1 MSGFNGAVEGGVL
14 HGYDVVNNLT
24 STATNQPLSA
34 AQGKMLNDKVTQH
47 MFQAGYASITDVT
60 TTEKTVTVN
69 FATNFTYAP
78 HVLVT
83 LYQNSF
89 NRRVHVKNITTSG
102 FDLVGALEST
112 TGTAAIEVQWA
123 AFGVLP

>member
-1 MSGFNGAVEGGVL
+1 MPATVIPAPNTNVKKSEII
-14 HGYDVVNNLT
+14 NNLT
-24 STATNQPLSA
+24 STATDKPLSA
-34 AQGKMLNDKVTQH
+34 NMGKTLNDKVTQH
-47 MFQAGYASITDVT
+47 MFQTGYASITDVT

-78 HVLVT
+78 RVLVT

-112 TGTAAIEVQWA
+112 TGTAAIEVLWA